1 VKHVFVHH
9 PLESIHPVA
18 NQAAQVAS
26 CAGKQ
31 GASAFWAMHE
41 LLFERA
47 SEWSGA
53 EDALEEY
60 GEYGAELGLDTAA
73 LLSCI
78 ESQEMAPEVQRQLE
92 LGLST
97 GVSGVPAFFVNDWF
111 VSGAQDYA
119 VFEQVI
125 ESALRGEHPPPTP
138 TPLPE
143 GATAFDVNPDAPA
156 RTYGGDVTIGS
167 VDAEILL
174 LEFLDLASEP
184 TAGYVSEVWPGLV
197 SDYVDA
203 ATVRVLVK
211 YFPASEN
218 VAAITAAQAT
228 ECAANQDAFLL
239 MHDKLFADRTWIE
252 AGDVSAALQGYA
264 AELGLDI
271 DAFTTCLSEEQ
282 TAEKVDQDVL
292 IAQRNQLQP
301 APQFVIFY
309 AGQAGIVPL
318 DELRS
323 VLDQLLAE

>member
-1 VKHVFVHH
+1 
-9 PLESIHPVA
+9 
-18 NQAAQVAS
+18 
-26 CAGKQ
+26 
-31 GASAFWAMHE
+31 MHE

-47 SEWSGA
+47 SEWSGV
-53 EDALEEY
+53 EDALQKYE
-60 GEYGAELGLDTAA
+60 EYGAELGLDTAA
-73 LLSCI
+73 LLSCV

-97 GVSGVPAFFVNDWF
+97 GVSGVPAFFANDWF

-125 ESALRGEHPPPTP
+125 ESALSGEHPPPTP

-167 VDAEILL
+167 AEAEILL
-174 LEFLDLASEP
+174 LEFLDLASEA
-184 TAGYVSEVWPGLV
+184 TADYVAEVWPGLV

-203 ATVRVLVK
+203 AAVRVLVK
-211 YFPASEN
+211 YFPASGD
-218 VAAITAAQAT
+218 VPAVTAAQAA
-228 ECAANQDAFLL
+228 ECAANQDAFLP
-239 MHDKLFADRTWIE
+239 MHNKLFADRAWIE
-252 AGDVSAALQGYA
+252 AEDVVAALEAYA
-264 AELGLDI
+264 AELGLDA
-271 DAFTTCLSEEQ
+271 DGFSTCLGEGQ
-282 TAEKVDQDVL
+282 AAEKVDQDIL

-323 VLDQLLAE
+323 VLDELLAQ